1 MSSVEPEQACRHRR
15 DVPQRR
21 TIGRVASQAVEI
33 VIAIALTTIAGCGGS
48 GARSG
53 GELTSVAP
61 GSSFPAVTPNGAW
74 CWFADPRAITVEGEH
89 RRTYTGWVD
98 NQGAVSVASI
108 DHESGDVRATAFE
121 AFREQDDHASPAIMI
136 RPDRHLLVFYSA
148 HGGDE
153 LLYRVSLRPE
163 DVTSWSE
170 PGVVPLDEVPV
181 GYGLTYPN
189 PIVLSGED
197 DRIFL
202 FYRGHD
208 RRPRFVFTLEG
219 GGWSDEH
226 QLVRTERG
234 DSYAK
239 YASDGEKTIHIAF
252 TYGHPQGRP
261 SNSLYYARYRD
272 GRFER
277 ADGSDICSIAELP
290 FEPADADT
298 AYDAVAGGARAWVW
312 DVAADSDGHPAI
324 VYAVF
329 PRPSDH
335 RYRYACWDGDS
346 WIDHEIA
353 RAGPWFP
360 DTPPGQEEKEVYYSG
375 GAALD
380 HGNPSVVYLSRSVRG
395 VFEVERWVTPD
406 RGKSWRSEAVTSGSS
421 VGNVRP
427 VVPRHHTPDGPGL
440 LWMSG
445 PYVSY
450 TDYGTSIRMAPAA
463 SSPVH

>member
-1 MSSVEPEQACRHRR
+1 M
-15 DVPQRR
+15 
-21 TIGRVASQAVEI
+21 
-33 VIAIALTTIAGCGGS
+33 
-48 GARSG
+48 
-53 GELTSVAP
+53 
-61 GSSFPAVTPNGAW
+61 
-74 CWFADPRAITVEGEH
+74 
-89 RRTYTGWVD
+89 
-98 NQGAVSVASI
+98 ASI
-108 DHESGDVRATAFE
+108 DHESGDVRATVFD
-121 AFREQDDHASPAIMI
+121 AFRERDDHANPAIMV

-170 PGVVPLDEVPV
+170 PSIVPLDEGPV

-208 RRPRFVFTLEG
+208 RRPRFVLTLEG

-277 ADGSDICSIAELP
+277 ADGSDICDIADLP

-346 WIDHEIA
+346 WIDHEIT

-380 HGNPSVVYLSRSVRG
+380 HGDPSVVYLSRSVRG

-406 RGKSWRSEAVTSGSS
+406 RGRSWRSEAVTSGSS

-450 TDYGTSIRMAPAA
+450 TDYGTSIRVAPAA